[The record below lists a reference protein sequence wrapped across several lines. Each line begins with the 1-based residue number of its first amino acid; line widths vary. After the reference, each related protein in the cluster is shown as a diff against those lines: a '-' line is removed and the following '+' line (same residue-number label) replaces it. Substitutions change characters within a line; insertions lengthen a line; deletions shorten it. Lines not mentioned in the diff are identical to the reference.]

1 MQDTTRKTAYRA
13 LCLSP
18 LIPALLVPGVGVL
31 GSMTIMLLA
40 LIFVR
45 QSRQGTLAF
54 IFQNVS
60 RSVAIGISAGV
71 VIQAALY
78 FGVEPLIE
86 AATNSKISLKSFDAI
101 TGNVQN
107 YLILLTIGIIFGGIV
122 EELVFRGFVI
132 GWGTQ
137 LFGDKSGL
145 LLAFLSAAAF
155 GAAHLYQGIAGVLS
169 TGLTGLIF
177 GILYLL
183 TGRKLL
189 PVVLAHMTVNFIG
202 ITQIYLGYHELRQMA
217 ESACRA
223 GLSTVQTL
231 EINFSRQT
239 I

>member
-18 LIPALLVPGVGVL
+18 LIPALLVPGIGVL

-86 AATNSKISLKSFDAI
+86 AATNSKISLESFDAI

-202 ITQIYLGYHELRQMA
+202 ITQIYLGYH
-217 ESACRA
+217 
-223 GLSTVQTL
+223 
-231 EINFSRQT
+231 
-239 I
+239 

>member
-86 AATNSKISLKSFDAI
+86 AATNSKISLESFDAI

-202 ITQIYLGYHELRQMA
+202 ITQIYLGYH
-217 ESACRA
+217 
-223 GLSTVQTL
+223 
-231 EINFSRQT
+231 
-239 I
+239 

>member
-1 MQDTTRKTAYRA
+1 MQDTTKKTAYGA

-18 LIPALLVPGVGVL
+18 LVPALLVPGVGVL

-40 LIFVR
+40 LMFIR
-45 QSRQGTLAF
+45 QSRKGTLAF

-60 RSVAIGISAGV
+60 RSIAIGISAGAA
-71 VIQAALY
+71 IQAALY
-78 FGVEPLIE
+78 FGVEPFIE
-86 AATNSKISLKSFDAI
+86 AATNSKISLESFDTI

-107 YLILLTIGIIFGGIV
+107 YLVLLTIGIIFGGIV

-132 GWGTQ
+132 GWGMQ
-137 LFGDKSGL
+137 LFGERSGL

-202 ITQIYLGYHELRQMA
+202 ISQIYLGYH
-217 ESACRA
+217 
-223 GLSTVQTL
+223 
-231 EINFSRQT
+231 
-239 I
+239 

>member
-1 MQDTTRKTAYRA
+1 MQDTTRKSAYRA

-169 TGLTGLIF
+169 TGLTGLLF
-177 GILYLL
+177 GIIHLRY
-183 TGRKLL
+183 GRKLL

-202 ITQIYLGYHELRQMA
+202 ITQMYLGYY
-217 ESACRA
+217 
-223 GLSTVQTL
+223 
-231 EINFSRQT
+231 
-239 I
+239 